1 MAKEIVKVQRPLAGG
16 RPGIFLVYAEG
27 RKKMQEQPIPPA
39 AKKALGSDA
48 KGYFNAYW
56 SSTVGWAVNERVEDQ
71 DW

>member
-39 AKKALGSDA
+39 AKKAWVPMLRVISTPTGQARSD
-48 KGYFNAYW
+48 G
-56 SSTVGWAVNERVEDQ
+56 R
-71 DW
+71 